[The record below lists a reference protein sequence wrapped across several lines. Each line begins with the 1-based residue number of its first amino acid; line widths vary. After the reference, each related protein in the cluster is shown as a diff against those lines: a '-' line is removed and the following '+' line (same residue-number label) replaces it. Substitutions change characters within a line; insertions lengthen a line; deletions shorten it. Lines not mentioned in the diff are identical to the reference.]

1 MRSRG
6 ARATTGR
13 LAPALLR
20 RHAIPPPR
28 SRVPSRMARVLA
40 VITPLFLLVPAART
54 QQIDTTLWTRLRY
67 RLLGPEGNRA
77 VAVVGAPGN
86 PLVGYVRVASG
97 GVGKN

>member
-54 QQIDTTLWTRLRY
+54 QQIDTTLWTRLPY
-67 RLLGPEGNRA
+67 RLVGPEGHRA
-77 VAVVGAPGN
+77 VAVGGEPGHA
-86 PLVGYVRVASG
+86 LVAFFGTPAG
-97 GVGKN
+97 GP